1 MLLAILVGLTF
12 LMLAGAQT
20 LRHAR
25 DLRMAEAAAWD
36 INGPPCPML
45 DATAFAAKGYN
56 LKFRHS
62 YVGTEFAR
70 ASGHVSCKE
79 VGAEGGRSMNKFVYV
94 CQFNSPIGLTVT
106 RGGKTTSYDLGAGQP
121 ASITIREDRAA
132 PRCVTAAGVKIN

>member
-36 INGPPCPML
+36 IDGPPCPTL
-45 DATAFAAKGYN
+45 DATGFAAKGY
-56 LKFRHS
+56 KQKYHHQ
-62 YVGTEFAR
+62 YVGTEFTR
-70 ASGHVSCKE
+70 SSGHVSCKE
-79 VGAEGGRSMNKFVYV
+79 VGADGGRSMNKFVYV

-106 RGGKTTSYDLGAGQP
+106 RGGKTTYYDLGAGQP
-121 ASITIREDRAA
+121 ASVTLREDRAA
-132 PRCVTAAGVKIN
+132 PRCVTAAGATLN